1 MINLLPND
9 TKQILLYARRN
20 TALRTWLILLV
31 TIIACLL
38 IVSGAGL
45 WYLRNAT
52 NSTYKQVDNTK
63 ASLVAQNKD
72 QVTKDVQ
79 DLTSDLK
86 LVDQV
91 LSKEV
96 LFSKMLQQIGAVMPS
111 GAILR
116 GLSIQELE
124 GAIDL
129 QVGAA
134 SQQAATQV
142 QVNLSDPE
150 NKVFKSADII
160 HIQCQSPD
168 AESQNPVDILY
179 PCTAQIR
186 ALFTDNNPFLLIN
199 DGGGS

>member
-1 MINLLPND
+1 MINLLPSD
-9 TKQILLYARRN
+9 TKQMLTYARRN
-20 TALRTWLILLV
+20 TALRTWLVVLII
-31 TIIACLL
+31 IIACLVV
-38 IVSGAGL
+38 VSGAGL
-45 WYLRNAT
+45 WYLRSAT
-52 NSTYKQVDNTK
+52 GSMYTQVDDTK

-72 QVTKDVQ
+72 QVTAEVQ
-79 DLTSDLK
+79 DLTSSLK

-96 LFSKMLQQIGAVMPS
+96 LFSKMLQQIGAVMPA
-111 GAILR
+111 GTILR

-142 QVNLSDPE
+142 QINLSDPG
-150 NKVFKSADII
+150 NKVFESADII
-160 HIQCQSPD
+160 NIQCQDSNAD
-168 AESQNPVDILY
+168 SQNPLDILY

-199 DGGGS
+199 DGEAN